1 MVITHF
7 MFWRLLCFV
16 FTSYVLL
23 HQEQSKVW
31 TNHFT
36 NRGYSRKEA
45 FEHWVVLYNTFS
57 TLKNVAYLLCARR
70 FAYFPALAEVTIG
83 YVVQIM
89 TGIMLTVLSVWATT
103 ACYAVLGDYG
113 WFYGDFFLSPV
124 KLRPRSKRKATQSS
138 PPPSPITN
146 AEGNLPE
153 KVPQEPLEI
162 EPFPTYTGIYQYL
175 NNPDTYIGHLWV
187 FGIALICSSQE
198 LFSIAFISYV
208 IRIAFLNIVEKPHVR
223 AVYKHRVRRS
233 STAVGKKIRM
243 KATDIQKS
251 DSALFLSNWIKHPIE
266 TGALAPSSK
275 QLAIAMCD
283 TMGIKEGAVVI
294 ELGPGT

>member
-1 MVITHF
+1 M
-7 MFWRLLCFV
+7 

-23 HQEQSKVW
+23 HQEQRKVW
-31 TNHFT
+31 TNHFI

-45 FEHWVVLYNTFS
+45 FESWVVLYNTLN
-57 TLKNVAYLLCARR
+57 TLKNFAFLLCARR
-70 FAYFPALAEVTIG
+70 FAYFPSWQELSVG

-89 TGIMLTVLSVWATT
+89 FGFMLTLVSLWATT
-103 ACYAVLGDYG
+103 ACYAILGDYG

-124 KLRPRSKRKATQSS
+124 KLRPRTRKSLLS
-138 PPPSPITN
+138 PPPTSP
-146 AEGNLPE
+146 
-153 KVPQEPLEI
+153 KVKPSAAQEPAQEKEPVRAKAMSI
-162 EPFPTYTGIYQYL
+162 DEGMEFEPFPTYTGIYQYL

-187 FGIALICSSQE
+187 FGIALVCSSQE
-198 LFSIAFISYV
+198 LFSIAFVSYV

-233 STAVGKKIRM
+233 SSALGKKIRM
-243 KATDIQKS
+243 KATDIQNS

-266 TGALAPSSK
+266 TGALAPSSRL
-275 QLAIAMCD
+275 LAIEMCE

-294 ELGPGT
+294 ELGPGTFQY